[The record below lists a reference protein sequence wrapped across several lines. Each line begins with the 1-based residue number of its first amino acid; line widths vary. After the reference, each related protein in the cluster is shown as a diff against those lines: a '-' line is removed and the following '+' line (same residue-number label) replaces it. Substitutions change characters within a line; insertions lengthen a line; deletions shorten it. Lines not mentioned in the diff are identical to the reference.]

1 MAHVT
6 SILIYSGKHEP
17 GQALH
22 EVGVGEEGLD
32 GDRRKTSPVH
42 LVSVTDYVESYP
54 RANLVLDLS
63 PGELLD
69 LRGHRLPIGTVELS
83 RSPARPR
90 TVPAST
96 PT

>member
-17 GQALH
+17 GQALD

-42 LVSVTDYVESYP
+42 LVSVTEYVESYP

-63 PGELLD
+63 PGELLIFAAT
-69 LRGHRLPIGTVELS
+69 GCASAPS
-83 RSPARPR
+83 SPRSPARPR